1 MPVRRDGQDVFKMAF
16 TLYSTELLAIENAD
30 TASSLTLV
38 CSEAQVVC
46 NYFGVKNLGTRQF
59 GICNREKNSLY
70 IIYFHRP

>member
-1 MPVRRDGQDVFKMAF
+1 MSVRKDWQDVIFKMAF
-16 TLYSTELLAIENAD
+16 TRYIPELLAIENAE

-59 GICNREKNSLY
+59 GISSREKNS
-70 IIYFHRP
+70 

>member
-1 MPVRRDGQDVFKMAF
+1 MRKDGKGVFKIAF
-16 TLYSTELLAIENAD
+16 TRYTTELLAIENAD

-59 GICNREKNSLY
+59 GISSREKNS
-70 IIYFHRP
+70 